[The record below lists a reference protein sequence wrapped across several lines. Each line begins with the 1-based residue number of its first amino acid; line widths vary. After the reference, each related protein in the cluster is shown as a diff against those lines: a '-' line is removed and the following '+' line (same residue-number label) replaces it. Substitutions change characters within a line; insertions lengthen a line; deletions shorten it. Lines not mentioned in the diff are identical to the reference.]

1 MKRKPFVWRCLVLGG
16 GHFLASLLVVPLTL
30 WLSDVLAAG
39 AAKGMLLALFQFLT
53 RILYFPILV
62 TAFYPRH
69 LFPGH
74 WITIPIGIN
83 SLLWGIGLA
92 AILAALV
99 RLRTG
104 R

>member
-1 MKRKPFVWRCLVLGG
+1 MKRIPFVWRCLVLGG

-39 AAKGMLLALFQFLT
+39 AAKGMLLEMFQFLT

-62 TAFYPRH
+62 MALYPRH

-74 WITIPIGIN
+74 WIAIPIGCN

-92 AILAALV
+92 AVLAVSA

-104 R
+104 K